1 MGIIGCILLIGGLV
15 YLEIFH
21 KENIKDL
28 FAPILSLLSVGLMYF
43 TKKLDDISDTINSV
57 RPIWRIIEMN
67 SEVEFFSLNKS
78 NSVLSNVRYYSLIV
92 DDDNNVLSI
101 NNAATSEKSTQIYIT
116 PNAVVESE
124 KSYGIL
130 KANAS
135 LNDSKNIDVDSDTT
149 NNNAKADSE
158 NIDADNDTTSN
169 NAKADSIFPFT
180 TPSEDQKQ
188 IIIIESKTIYSE
200 QTYFFEGGTLSG
212 GLTMEYKTYTGEWDS
227 NKKKIAKYYIEQIN
241 KQSKIEEP
249 SPITGT
255 TTTPPTQNKKTL

>member
-1 MGIIGCILLIGGLV
+1 MFEIIGCILLIGGLV

-92 DDDNNVLSI
+92 DDNNNVLSI

-130 KANAS
+130 KTNTS
-135 LNDSKNIDVDSDTT
+135 LNDSKNID
-149 NNNAKADSE
+149 
-158 NIDADNDTTSN
+158 ADNDTTNN

-200 QTYFFEGGTLSG
+200 KTYFFEGGTLSG
-212 GLTMEYKTYTGEWDS
+212 GLTMEYKTYTGEWDI

-249 SPITGT
+249 SPLTRT
-255 TTTPPTQNKKTL
+255 TTKSLTEKNSLAKND

>member
-1 MGIIGCILLIGGLV
+1 MKSKKNHALLGIIGCILLIGGLV

-92 DDDNNVLSI
+92 DEDNNVLTI

-124 KSYGIL
+124 KSYGIF
-130 KANAS
+130 KTNTS
-135 LNDSKNIDVDSDTT
+135 LNDSKNIDV
-149 NNNAKADSE
+149 
-158 NIDADNDTTSN
+158 
-169 NAKADSIFPFT
+169 DSIFPFT

-200 QTYFFEGGTLSG
+200 KTYFFEGGTLSG

-249 SPITGT
+249 SSTTGT
-255 TTTPPTQNKKTL
+255 TTTSPTQNKKTL

>member
-1 MGIIGCILLIGGLV
+1 MFEIIGCILLIGGLV

-92 DDDNNVLSI
+92 DDNNNVLSI

-130 KANAS
+130 KTNTS
-135 LNDSKNIDVDSDTT
+135 LNDSKNID
-149 NNNAKADSE
+149 
-158 NIDADNDTTSN
+158 ADNDTTNN

-200 QTYFFEGGTLSG
+200 KTYFFEGGTLSG
-212 GLTMEYKTYTGEWDS
+212 GLTMEYKTYTGEWDI

-249 SPITGT
+249 SPITRT
-255 TTTPPTQNKKTL
+255 TTKSLTEKNSLAKND